1 MSFLEDT
8 RQIVDTV
15 FGAMAAEVLFTAA
28 RLGLTD
34 SLGESE
40 CTAADLAATY
50 NADVVSF
57 TRFLRAMAAMGLLT
71 ETESCRFRATSAGDL
86 LRTDHPAS
94 LRAFVQM
101 FGDPAMLGAWRE
113 FETSIRTGET
123 TFKKVHGTSIFE
135 YLGQRPELSAQFNAA
150 MRQGTMM
157 VAQILPNSYD
167 FARFRTVADLGG
179 GDGTLLAAVLAA
191 NPNLRGILFD
201 SAEGLARADA
211 TFDTAG
217 VQDRA
222 TSIVGDFFDTA
233 PSGAELYLLKSV
245 IHDWDDDRC
254 ATILGHVRQVIPDDG
269 RLLII
274 EPVVPPV
281 VDGSVPLMTYLSD
294 LNMMV
299 NTGGR
304 ERTYA
309 EFEQLCRSGGFRLDS
324 ATGLAPTASFSLLEA
339 RPTG

>member
-28 RLGLTD
+28 RLGVAD

-71 ETESCRFRATSAGDL
+71 ETESCRFRATSAGNL

-113 FETSIRTGET
+113 FETSVRTGET
-123 TFKKVHGTSIFE
+123 TFKKVYGTSIFE
-135 YLGQRPELSAQFNAA
+135 YLGKRPELSAQFNAA

-157 VAQILPNSYD
+157 IAQILPNSYD
-167 FARFRTVADLGG
+167 FTRFRTVADLGG

-191 NPNLRGILFD
+191 NPHLRGILFD
-201 SAEGLARADA
+201 SAEGLAQADA
-211 TFDTAG
+211 TFNATG
-217 VQDRA
+217 VTDRA
-222 TSIVGDFFDTA
+222 TSIVGNFFDSA

-245 IHDWDDDRC
+245 IHDWNDEQC
-254 ATILGHVRQVIPDDG
+254 ATILSHVRQAIPEDG

-274 EPVVPPV
+274 EPVVPAI
-281 VDGSVPLMTYLSD
+281 VDGAVPLMTYLSD

-304 ERTYA
+304 ERTFD
-309 EFEQLCRSGGFRLDS
+309 EFQQLCAAGGFRLDS
-324 ATGLAPTASFSLLEA
+324 ATRLPPAASFSLLEA
-339 RPTG
+339 SPIG